1 MLCEW
6 SRQGSL
12 SVDRLGQIFSA
23 RELKAA
29 FAAIAA
35 NNLLEGDVLV
45 GLDPV
50 PDRGGGRLAEGFQ
63 SLLLP
68 WRIVPKIK
76 RFLGWRGHEYDQGLV
91 APACMGPPIRRHG
104 PSQAVLDLDL
114 KSPVHRQRGKVDDQ
128 QYHR

>member
-50 PDRGGGRLAEGFQ
+50 PDRGGDRLAEVFQ
-63 SLLLP
+63 GLLLP
-68 WRIVPKIK
+68 WRIVPKVK
-76 RFLGWRGHEYDQGLV
+76 RFLGWR
-91 APACMGPPIRRHG
+91 
-104 PSQAVLDLDL
+104 
-114 KSPVHRQRGKVDDQ
+114 
-128 QYHR
+128 

>member
-1 MLCEW
+1 MQDVAPTDRLQGR
-6 SRQGSL
+6 SAITAALSGNRAGGSL

-50 PDRGGGRLAEGFQ
+50 PDRGGDRLAEVFQ
-63 SLLLP
+63 GLLLP

-76 RFLGWRGHEYDQGLV
+76 RFLGWR
-91 APACMGPPIRRHG
+91 
-104 PSQAVLDLDL
+104 
-114 KSPVHRQRGKVDDQ
+114 
-128 QYHR
+128 